1 MFKGLLFVTFPIKQ
15 LSLNVGEPI
24 SVIVAKQSPGSVSA
38 VTLTGAV
45 AIGGVVSLAGTKIVG
60 EIETV
65 SPSDKIVV
73 KDNVLNNLD

>member
-1 MFKGLLFVTFPIKQ
+1 M
-15 LSLNVGEPI
+15 GEPI

-73 KDNVLNNLD
+73 KDNVCE